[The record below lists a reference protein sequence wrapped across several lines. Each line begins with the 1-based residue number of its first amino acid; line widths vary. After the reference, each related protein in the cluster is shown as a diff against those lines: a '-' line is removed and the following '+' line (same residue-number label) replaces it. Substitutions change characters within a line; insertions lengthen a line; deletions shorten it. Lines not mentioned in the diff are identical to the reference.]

1 ESVWEKP
8 EDYIPPPPPKPK
20 QQIPTKT
27 IPEKREFQGEER
39 LALVVLKSDLIANAA
54 IVLISEQGL
63 TIGRDKSFEERLRLN
78 ELAVSRYH
86 CSIYFQREF
95 KIVDNGSTHGTFLNN
110 IKLSHS
116 KQSSVPFTLSDG
128 DVLEIGSTKFQ
139 VHLHELC
146 EKCDPA
152 IQSVVSTAPTAKK
165 KVKVVE
171 PVQYVP
177 KVNLEKQR
185 IEELE
190 RLKQRYLP
198 NENERVTMA
207 WKKDRLPI
215 RELPEPVQVKESL
228 YKKPTVVVDKH
239 LEAPLDSTN
248 KGNLM
253 LQKMGWKE
261 GQGLGKEQ
269 EGIVDPLKMSTQK
282 GRRGLGA

>member
-1 ESVWEKP
+1 MEGQNVWSEHIHEGLTYYYNSVTKESVWEKP

-116 KQSSVPFTLSDG
+116 KV
-128 DVLEIGSTKFQ
+128 
-139 VHLHELC
+139 
-146 EKCDPA
+146 
-152 IQSVVSTAPTAKK
+152 
-165 KVKVVE
+165 
-171 PVQYVP
+171 
-177 KVNLEKQR
+177 
-185 IEELE
+185 
-190 RLKQRYLP
+190 
-198 NENERVTMA
+198 M
-207 WKKDRLPI
+207 KD
-215 RELPEPVQVKESL
+215 
-228 YKKPTVVVDKH
+228 
-239 LEAPLDSTN
+239 
-248 KGNLM
+248 
-253 LQKMGWKE
+253 
-261 GQGLGKEQ
+261 
-269 EGIVDPLKMSTQK
+269 
-282 GRRGLGA
+282 